1 MTVTLDLGPELDD
14 DLRALARSKGVS
26 IEEYVRDLVVRA
38 AERRSGGQALALLR
52 EWESED
58 ATANAEELARREWD
72 WEELREAMNRSHSSD
87 RILYP

>member
-1 MTVTLDLGPELDD
+1 MTTSLDP
-14 DLRALARSKGVS
+14 RP
-26 IEEYVRDLVVRA
+26 
-38 AERRSGGQALALLR
+38 ALALLR

-58 ATANAEELARREWD
+58 ATANAEELARRERD

>member
-1 MTVTLDLGPELDD
+1 MTVTLDP
-14 DLRALARSKGVS
+14 RSV
-26 IEEYVRDLVVRA
+26 
-38 AERRSGGQALALLR
+38 LALLR

-58 ATANAEELARREWD
+58 ATGNAEELARRERN